1 MFRGGGDAEAGEL
14 DLGVGVILILLA
26 MPGLLVSLLMFEKY
40 GSLIRYLRGERVFDP
55 FTATAP
61 DEYFFI
67 VVSLVVT
74 GAATLWRWDAIFLDR
89 RDHMNLVPLPLSLRA
104 IFFANLLAILGLAS
118 VFTVVVNAVSLVLF
132 PAAVVGSQGSFS
144 LLLRFAAGHAAAVL
158 LASAFSFC
166 AVFALAGLLLTLL
179 PSAAFRKVSLLVRFL
194 VVIGLLALL
203 ASVFTVPYWLTRL
216 SIANAHRVAVLPPVS
231 FLGIARTL
239 WGRGADSFSSSMTRA
254 ALTTLG
260 LAILTAV
267 IAYALSFRRS
277 FIRIPEIADA
287 GPMPRMSHSISSL
300 PLFHNL
306 TFHSPSH
313 RACNQFVRRTLLRS
327 DGHLQVVLG
336 FVAVGLVLSAEVL
349 TTGPDHSSIWTSGTT
364 PVEFLSVPF
373 ILSYC
378 ILIGI
383 RFAFEIPLD
392 LRANWIFRFWLDPDQ
407 HDARSVARRVLLA
420 FSLSWLGPAVFVFTL
435 AFWGWTVALL
445 HTIIWTACTAVL
457 VEILLVRFRKIPFT
471 CPYPPFQSH
480 SALVLVAYLYGFFI
494 FTTYLPQLDRWS
506 VLSPKQTLWFVL
518 LLGAILAGL
527 YWYRKQM
534 LDMDKRLIFED
545 ISVSRF

>member
-1 MFRGGGDAEAGEL
+1 MIVHARQWLDKRLNAFPQTPFGCLVRLFAGRMFRGGGDAEAGEL

-89 RDHMNLVPLPLSLRA
+89 RDYMNLVPLPLSLRA

-166 AVFALAGLLLTLL
+166 AVFALAGLLMTLL
-179 PSAAFRKVSLLVRFL
+179 RSAAFRKVSLLVRFL

-231 FLGIARTL
+231 FLGIADQGSL
-239 WGRGADSFSSSMTRA
+239 DYIGTRHPQCCHR
-254 ALTTLG
+254 LRSQ
-260 LAILTAV
+260 
-267 IAYALSFRRS
+267 LSQ
-277 FIRIPEIADA
+277 IVH
-287 GPMPRMSHSISSL
+287 SHS
-300 PLFHNL
+300 
-306 TFHSPSH
+306 
-313 RACNQFVRRTLLRS
+313 
-327 DGHLQVVLG
+327 
-336 FVAVGLVLSAEVL
+336 
-349 TTGPDHSSIWTSGTT
+349 
-364 PVEFLSVPF
+364 
-373 ILSYC
+373 
-378 ILIGI
+378 
-383 RFAFEIPLD
+383 
-392 LRANWIFRFWLDPDQ
+392 
-407 HDARSVARRVLLA
+407 
-420 FSLSWLGPAVFVFTL
+420 
-435 AFWGWTVALL
+435 
-445 HTIIWTACTAVL
+445 
-457 VEILLVRFRKIPFT
+457 
-471 CPYPPFQSH
+471 
-480 SALVLVAYLYGFFI
+480 
-494 FTTYLPQLDRWS
+494 
-506 VLSPKQTLWFVL
+506 
-518 LLGAILAGL
+518 
-527 YWYRKQM
+527 
-534 LDMDKRLIFED
+534 
-545 ISVSRF
+545 